1 MYAAGCPLQSMVLV
15 LSHALSEGLGRAG
28 NQNFPY
34 FMLELVH
41 DTKFRTRLSRLRDF
55 NCVLC

>member
-34 FMLELVH
+34 FMLELVILNLEH
-41 DTKFRTRLSRLRDF
+41 GLVD
-55 NCVLC
+55 